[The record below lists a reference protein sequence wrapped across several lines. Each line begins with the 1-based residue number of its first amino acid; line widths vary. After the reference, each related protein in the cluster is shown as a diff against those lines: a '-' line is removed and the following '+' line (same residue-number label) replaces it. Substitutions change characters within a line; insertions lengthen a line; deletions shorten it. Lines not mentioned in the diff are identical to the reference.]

1 MSDISVENYKKS
13 VAKIIDTWAK
23 EMDKCGKALAPILD
37 QLAELEAVKSP
48 DADTKK
54 QIDELRK
61 KEDAIQQHIDSA
73 SASLRVNMM
82 VIDVPPQADE
92 KELMKVPGWLKDII
106 KAKGIPLGKGV
117 SIAPAIDFDFKK
129 KKLKSF
135 GIKVTFP

>member
-1 MSDISVENYKKS
+1 MNI
-13 VAKIIDTWAK
+13 
-23 EMDKCGKALAPILD
+23 GK
-37 QLAELEAVKSP
+37 
-48 DADTKK
+48 
-54 QIDELRK
+54 
-61 KEDAIQQHIDSA
+61 
-73 SASLRVNMM
+73 
-82 VIDVPPQADE
+82 ADE